1 MLLAALAQVNSVKV
15 AESLEGPK
23 RAAKDGPKKLW
34 VHSDAQEVVNGLNG
48 TSGIPWSRKD
58 MWKPLNLRHDSSTL
72 LNFLVLTRMQL
83 FWHIFLVILGEYRM
97 FPLSGS

>member
-1 MLLAALAQVNSVKV
+1 MFVQEQGLSSETDIGGWLLLAALAQVNSVKV

-48 TSGIPWSRKD
+48 TSGIPWSRKAIVETIEF
-58 MWKPLNLRHDSSTL
+58 KA
-72 LNFLVLTRMQL
+72 
-83 FWHIFLVILGEYRM
+83 
-97 FPLSGS
+97 